1 MNKTY
6 TPELAPEVLQRL
18 RDYAEQFRDLYRYP
32 TQFSWSGVYLRGL
45 LQDGDRKSI
54 EPMAARVPRPAEL
67 LDIRDPEQ
75 ALQQFVNQ
83 SPWDEPT
90 VEKRYRSVMAG
101 PLASPR
107 GIFVI
112 DDTGF
117 PKQGKHSVGVQRQ
130 YCGQL
135 GKKANCQVAVTVH
148 YVSPKGHFPAA
159 LRLYLPESWTRSP
172 ERLEAVGVPERYREK
187 QTKGQIALDLLDQ
200 VRREELLPG
209 DVVITDAGYGVAQEF
224 RAGLAQRGLFYIAG
238 VTSGMVVFTEEPRW
252 EWPQPAT
259 RGRRPTNPH
268 LAERNPRPVRLE
280 ELARRLPRR
289 KVTWREGTK
298 GKLSGKFSWVRVWP
312 AQGWERGQCAGA
324 EPLWLL
330 IEEQADGKIQFA
342 FSNLPVGTSRPLAGG
357 ARLSADEGGA
367 GVESFRGPF
376 VARVPSP
383 RLPGDVSVWLLG
395 AGTTACEGGPGIAG
409 EQKWLRAEADGPR
422 NPPRPPTI
430 LVSESEAGLRALQSI
445 LSFINWM
452 LPNLNGVVLE
462 ALTKSTTR
470 KRAKTPRE
478 IESSPAACFVGL

>member
-1 MNKTY
+1 VPLARIDLAEGQSTDYRRTIGEVVYDALVEILKVPNTTPLRFYEPPGGFVRMNSMNKTY

-172 ERLEAVGVPERYREK
+172 ERLEAVGVPER
-187 QTKGQIALDLLDQ
+187 
-200 VRREELLPG
+200 
-209 DVVITDAGYGVAQEF
+209 
-224 RAGLAQRGLFYIAG
+224 
-238 VTSGMVVFTEEPRW
+238 
-252 EWPQPAT
+252 
-259 RGRRPTNPH
+259 
-268 LAERNPRPVRLE
+268 
-280 ELARRLPRR
+280 
-289 KVTWREGTK
+289 
-298 GKLSGKFSWVRVWP
+298 
-312 AQGWERGQCAGA
+312 
-324 EPLWLL
+324 
-330 IEEQADGKIQFA
+330 
-342 FSNLPVGTSRPLAGG
+342 
-357 ARLSADEGGA
+357 
-367 GVESFRGPF
+367 
-376 VARVPSP
+376 
-383 RLPGDVSVWLLG
+383 
-395 AGTTACEGGPGIAG
+395 
-409 EQKWLRAEADGPR
+409 
-422 NPPRPPTI
+422 
-430 LVSESEAGLRALQSI
+430 
-445 LSFINWM
+445 
-452 LPNLNGVVLE
+452 
-462 ALTKSTTR
+462 
-470 KRAKTPRE
+470 
-478 IESSPAACFVGL
+478 

>member
-1 MNKTY
+1 MNSMNKTY

-45 LQDGDRKSI
+45 LQDGERKSI

-172 ERLEAVGVPERYREK
+172 ERLEAVGVPER
-187 QTKGQIALDLLDQ
+187 
-200 VRREELLPG
+200 
-209 DVVITDAGYGVAQEF
+209 
-224 RAGLAQRGLFYIAG
+224 
-238 VTSGMVVFTEEPRW
+238 
-252 EWPQPAT
+252 
-259 RGRRPTNPH
+259 
-268 LAERNPRPVRLE
+268 
-280 ELARRLPRR
+280 
-289 KVTWREGTK
+289 
-298 GKLSGKFSWVRVWP
+298 
-312 AQGWERGQCAGA
+312 
-324 EPLWLL
+324 
-330 IEEQADGKIQFA
+330 
-342 FSNLPVGTSRPLAGG
+342 
-357 ARLSADEGGA
+357 
-367 GVESFRGPF
+367 
-376 VARVPSP
+376 
-383 RLPGDVSVWLLG
+383 
-395 AGTTACEGGPGIAG
+395 
-409 EQKWLRAEADGPR
+409 
-422 NPPRPPTI
+422 
-430 LVSESEAGLRALQSI
+430 
-445 LSFINWM
+445 
-452 LPNLNGVVLE
+452 
-462 ALTKSTTR
+462 
-470 KRAKTPRE
+470 
-478 IESSPAACFVGL
+478 